1 MKVGLFNKRIW
12 DQYSKIVSI
21 FCGIVSFIVIFID
34 IPTAYRFKIGLSLL
48 IILIILFFILLARA
62 NFITENTV
70 VINNTKF
77 VIKFGDLFSEQ
88 GLKTIAFNEY
98 FDTLVDET
106 LISSNTI
113 NGKFIKT
120 KVSNVSQLDDM
131 ITNNID
137 CKRNIISFN
146 ESRTNGKK
154 AKYKL
159 GTSVRFEEYILFAFS
174 HFDEN
179 NRAYL
184 NLDDYLSCLTN
195 YWIEVNR
202 IYNGENVIVPLLGT
216 GITRLACGNSIS
228 HQKALEIIIKT
239 FEYSNLNFAHSFQV
253 TLVLPKELKPE
264 INLFNLEL

>member
-12 DQYSKIVSI
+12 YEYSKIVSVL
-21 FCGIVSFIVIFID
+21 CGILSFIVIFID

-62 NFITENTV
+62 NFITKRTV
-70 VINNTKF
+70 VI
-77 VIKFGDLFSEQ
+77 
-88 GLKTIAFNEY
+88 
-98 FDTLVDET
+98 TLVDET

-120 KVSNVSQLDDM
+120 KVSNISQLDDM

>member
-12 DQYSKIVSI
+12 DEYSKIVSI
-21 FCGIVSFIVIFID
+21 FCGIISFIVIFID

-48 IILIILFFILLARA
+48 IILTILFFILLVRA
-62 NFITENTV
+62 NFITKKTV
-70 VINNTKF
+70 IINNTRF
-77 VIKFGDLFSEQ
+77 VIKFGNLFSEQ

-120 KVSNVSQLDDM
+120 KVSNISQLNDM
-131 ITNNID
+131 ITNNIE
-137 CKRNIISFN
+137 CQKNIINFN
-146 ESRTNGKK
+146 ENRTCGKK

-159 GTSVRFEEYILFAFS
+159 GTAIRFEEYILFAFS
-174 HFDEN
+174 RFDEN

-184 NLDDYLSCLTN
+184 NLDDYLSCLTY
-195 YWIEVNR
+195 YWVEVNR
-202 IYNGENVIVPLLGT
+202 IYNGENIIVPLLGT

-228 HQKALEIIIKT
+228 HQEALEIIIKT
-239 FEYSNLNFAHSFQV
+239 FEYSNLNFTHSFQI
-253 TLVLPKELKPE
+253 TLVLPKELKSE
-264 INLFNLEL
+264 INLFNLEI